1 MIKVIILILLFVM
14 IYYLV
19 NNKKEDLSLL
29 NTNRNSLR
37 LDNTNKNMKSD
48 NSNKNM
54 RSDNSN
60 KNMRS
65 DNSNKNMR
73 SDLNLKNAE
82 RKLVEKNQDYD
93 ELLERNDEDLVYFQN
108 DFINQSKITEDAYD
122 IVNCIDKVDYGDV
135 TTGMDK
141 CEKSC
146 GGVCLE
152 LGYTGVASCFPK
164 ADKPFDWGTLYKNPT
179 FTYGLTQ
186 NEQEPYFK
194 GNFNYQF

>member
-1 MIKVIILILLFVM
+1 MLYKIIIIILLLA
-14 IYYLV
+14 IICYLI
-19 NNKKEDLSLL
+19 NNNDNTTNCKKKEDLSLL
-29 NTNRNSLR
+29 NTNRNSVR
-37 LDNTNKNMKSD
+37 LDNKKS
-48 NSNKNM
+48 
-54 RSDNSN
+54 
-60 KNMRS
+60 
-65 DNSNKNMR
+65 
-73 SDLNLKNAE
+73 NLKMKNEE
-82 RKLVEKNQDYD
+82 RELVEKNQDYE

-122 IVNCIDKVDYGDV
+122 VVNGIDGVDYGDV

-152 LGYTGVASCFPK
+152 LGYTGVATCFPK
-164 ADKPFDWGTLYKNPT
+164 ADKPFDWGTLYKNPE

-186 NEQEPYFK
+186 DGQEPYFK

>member
-1 MIKVIILILLFVM
+1 MLYKIIIIILLLA
-14 IYYLV
+14 IICYLI
-19 NNKKEDLSLL
+19 NNNDNTTNCKKKEDLSLL
-29 NTNRNSLR
+29 NTNRNSVR
-37 LDNTNKNMKSD
+37 LANKNSVNSDKNIKS
-48 NSNKNM
+48 
-54 RSDNSN
+54 
-60 KNMRS
+60 
-65 DNSNKNMR
+65 
-73 SDLNLKNAE
+73 NLKMKNEE
-82 RKLVEKNQDYD
+82 RELVEKNQDYE

-122 IVNCIDKVDYGDV
+122 VVNGIDKVDYGDV

-152 LGYTGVASCFPK
+152 LGYTGVATCFPK
-164 ADKPFDWGTLYKNPT
+164 ADKPFDWGTLYKNPE

-186 NEQEPYFK
+186 DGQEPYFK

>member
-1 MIKVIILILLFVM
+1 MLYKIIIIILLLA
-14 IYYLV
+14 IICYLI
-19 NNKKEDLSLL
+19 NNNDNTTNCKKKEDLSLL
-29 NTNRNSLR
+29 NTNRNSVR
-37 LDNTNKNMKSD
+37 LDNKKS
-48 NSNKNM
+48 
-54 RSDNSN
+54 
-60 KNMRS
+60 
-65 DNSNKNMR
+65 
-73 SDLNLKNAE
+73 NLKMKNEE
-82 RKLVEKNQDYD
+82 RELVEKNQDYE

-122 IVNCIDKVDYGDV
+122 VVNGIDKVDYGDV

-152 LGYTGVASCFPK
+152 LGYTGVATCFPK
-164 ADKPFDWGTLYKNPT
+164 ADKPFDWGTLYKNPE

-186 NEQEPYFK
+186 DGQEPYFK

>member
-1 MIKVIILILLFVM
+1 MLYKIIILILLLAL
-14 IYYLV
+14 ICYLL
-19 NNKKEDLSLL
+19 NNNNFFKCDNKEDLSLL
-29 NTNRNSLR
+29 NTNRNSTR
-37 LDNTNKNMKSD
+37 LDNKKS
-48 NSNKNM
+48 
-54 RSDNSN
+54 
-60 KNMRS
+60 
-65 DNSNKNMR
+65 
-73 SDLNLKNAE
+73 NLKMKNE
-82 RKLVEKNQDYD
+82 KRELVEKNQDYD

-122 IVNCIDKVDYGDV
+122 VVNCIDKVDYGDV

-152 LGYTGVASCFPK
+152 LGYTGVATCFPK
-164 ADKPFDWGTLYKNPT
+164 ADKPFDWGTLYKNPE

-186 NEQEPYFK
+186 DGQEPYFK

>member
-1 MIKVIILILLFVM
+1 MLYKIIILILLLAL
-14 IYYLV
+14 ICYLL
-19 NNKKEDLSLL
+19 NNNNFFKFNNKEDLSLL
-29 NTNRNSLR
+29 NTNRNSTR
-37 LDNTNKNMKSD
+37 LDNKKS
-48 NSNKNM
+48 
-54 RSDNSN
+54 
-60 KNMRS
+60 
-65 DNSNKNMR
+65 
-73 SDLNLKNAE
+73 NLKMKNE
-82 RKLVEKNQDYD
+82 KRELVEKNQDYD

-122 IVNCIDKVDYGDV
+122 VVNCIDKVDYGDV

-152 LGYTGVASCFPK
+152 LGYTGVATCFPK
-164 ADKPFDWGTLYKNPT
+164 ADKPFDWGTLYKNPE

-186 NEQEPYFK
+186 DGQEPYFK

>member
-1 MIKVIILILLFVM
+1 MLYKIIIIILLLA
-14 IYYLV
+14 IICYLI
-19 NNKKEDLSLL
+19 NNNDNTTNCRKKEDLSLL
-29 NTNRNSLR
+29 NTNRNSVR
-37 LDNTNKNMKSD
+37 LANKNSVNSDKNIKS
-48 NSNKNM
+48 
-54 RSDNSN
+54 
-60 KNMRS
+60 
-65 DNSNKNMR
+65 
-73 SDLNLKNAE
+73 NLKMKNEE
-82 RKLVEKNQDYD
+82 RELVEKNQDYE

-122 IVNCIDKVDYGDV
+122 VVNCIDKVDYGDV

-152 LGYTGVASCFPK
+152 LGYTGVATCFPK
-164 ADKPFDWGTLYKNPT
+164 ADKPFDWGTLYKNPE

-186 NEQEPYFK
+186 DGQEPYFK

>member
-1 MIKVIILILLFVM
+1 MLYKIIIIILLLA
-14 IYYLV
+14 IICYLI
-19 NNKKEDLSLL
+19 NNNTTKCNKKEDLSLL
-29 NTNRNSLR
+29 NTNRNSNR
-37 LDNTNKNMKSD
+37 LDNKKSNLKQKNM
-48 NSNKNM
+48 
-54 RSDNSN
+54 
-60 KNMRS
+60 
-65 DNSNKNMR
+65 
-73 SDLNLKNAE
+73 E
-82 RKLVEKNQDYD
+82 RELVEKNQDYE

-122 IVNCIDKVDYGDV
+122 VVNCIDKVDYGDV

-152 LGYTGVASCFPK
+152 LGYTGVATCFPK
-164 ADKPFDWGTLYKNPT
+164 ADKPFDWGTLYKNPE

-186 NEQEPYFK
+186 DGQEPYFK

>member
-1 MIKVIILILLFVM
+1 MLYKIVIILLLLV
-14 IYYLV
+14 IICYLI
-19 NNKKEDLSLL
+19 NNDCTSKCYKKEDLSLL
-29 NTNRNSLR
+29 NTNRNSLK
-37 LDNTNKNMKSD
+37 LD
-48 NSNKNM
+48 NSNKNIK
-54 RSDNSN
+54 SN
-60 KNMRS
+60 LKQKNM
-65 DNSNKNMR
+65 
-73 SDLNLKNAE
+73 E

-122 IVNCIDKVDYGDV
+122 VINCIDKVDYGDV

-186 NEQEPYFK
+186 NDQEPYFK

>member
-1 MIKVIILILLFVM
+1 MLYKIIIIILLLA
-14 IYYLV
+14 IICYLI
-19 NNKKEDLSLL
+19 NNNTTKCNKKEDLSLL
-29 NTNRNSLR
+29 NTNRNSNR
-37 LDNTNKNMKSD
+37 LDNKASKNIKSNLKQKNM
-48 NSNKNM
+48 
-54 RSDNSN
+54 
-60 KNMRS
+60 
-65 DNSNKNMR
+65 
-73 SDLNLKNAE
+73 E
-82 RKLVEKNQDYD
+82 RELVEKNQDYD

-122 IVNCIDKVDYGDV
+122 VVNCIDKVDYGDV

-152 LGYTGVASCFPK
+152 LGYTGVATCFPK
-164 ADKPFDWGTLYKNPT
+164 ADKPFDWGTLYKNPE

-186 NEQEPYFK
+186 DGQEPYFK

>member
-1 MIKVIILILLFVM
+1 MLYKIIIIILLLAM
-14 IYYLV
+14 ICYLINSD
-19 NNKKEDLSLL
+19 NNTKCKKEDLSLL
-29 NTNRNSLR
+29 NTNRNSTR
-37 LDNTNKNMKSD
+37 LDNKSSNNKKS
-48 NSNKNM
+48 
-54 RSDNSN
+54 
-60 KNMRS
+60 
-65 DNSNKNMR
+65 
-73 SDLNLKNAE
+73 NLKMKNEE
-82 RKLVEKNQDYD
+82 RKLVEKNQDYE

-122 IVNCIDKVDYGDV
+122 VVNCIDKVDYGDV

-152 LGYTGVASCFPK
+152 LGYTGVATCFPK
-164 ADKPFDWGTLYKNPT
+164 ADKPFDWGTLYKNPE

-186 NEQEPYFK
+186 DGQEPYFK

>member
-1 MIKVIILILLFVM
+1 MLYKIIIIILLLA
-14 IYYLV
+14 IICYLI
-19 NNKKEDLSLL
+19 NNNTTKCNKKEDLSLL
-29 NTNRNSLR
+29 NTNRNSNR
-37 LDNTNKNMKSD
+37 LDNKASKNIKSNLKQKNM
-48 NSNKNM
+48 
-54 RSDNSN
+54 
-60 KNMRS
+60 
-65 DNSNKNMR
+65 
-73 SDLNLKNAE
+73 E
-82 RKLVEKNQDYD
+82 RELVEKNQDYE

-122 IVNCIDKVDYGDV
+122 VVNCIDKVDYGDV

-152 LGYTGVASCFPK
+152 LGYTGVATCFPK
-164 ADKPFDWGTLYKNPT
+164 ADKPFDWGTLYKNPE

-186 NEQEPYFK
+186 DGQEPYFK

>member
-1 MIKVIILILLFVM
+1 MLYKIIIIILLLA
-14 IYYLV
+14 IICYLI
-19 NNKKEDLSLL
+19 NNNTTKCNKKEDLSLL
-29 NTNRNSLR
+29 NTNRNSNR
-37 LDNTNKNMKSD
+37 LDNKASKNIKSNLKQKNM
-48 NSNKNM
+48 
-54 RSDNSN
+54 
-60 KNMRS
+60 
-65 DNSNKNMR
+65 
-73 SDLNLKNAE
+73 E
-82 RKLVEKNQDYD
+82 RELFEKNQDYE

-122 IVNCIDKVDYGDV
+122 VVNCIDKVDYGDV

-152 LGYTGVASCFPK
+152 LGYTGVATCFPK
-164 ADKPFDWGTLYKNPT
+164 ADKPFDWGTLYKNPE

-186 NEQEPYFK
+186 DGQEPYFK

>member
-1 MIKVIILILLFVM
+1 MLYKIVIILLLLV
-14 IYYLV
+14 IICYLI
-19 NNKKEDLSLL
+19 NNDCTFKCDNKEDLSLL
-29 NTNRNSLR
+29 NTNRNSLK
-37 LDNTNKNMKSD
+37 LD
-48 NSNKNM
+48 NSNKNIK
-54 RSDNSN
+54 SN
-60 KNMRS
+60 LKQKNM
-65 DNSNKNMR
+65 
-73 SDLNLKNAE
+73 E

-122 IVNCIDKVDYGDV
+122 VINCIDKVDYGDI

-186 NEQEPYFK
+186 NDQEPYFK

>member
-1 MIKVIILILLFVM
+1 MLYKIIIIILLLA
-14 IYYLV
+14 IICYLI
-19 NNKKEDLSLL
+19 NNNDNTTNCRKREDLSLL
-29 NTNRNSLR
+29 NTNRNSVR
-37 LDNTNKNMKSD
+37 LTNNINNVKIDNNKNIKS
-48 NSNKNM
+48 
-54 RSDNSN
+54 
-60 KNMRS
+60 
-65 DNSNKNMR
+65 
-73 SDLNLKNAE
+73 NLKQKNEE
-82 RKLVEKNQDYD
+82 RELVEKNQDYE

-122 IVNCIDKVDYGDV
+122 VVNCIDKVDYGDV

-152 LGYTGVASCFPK
+152 LGYTGVATCFPK
-164 ADKPFDWGTLYKNPT
+164 ADKPFDWGTLYKNPE

-186 NEQEPYFK
+186 DGQEPYFK

>member
-1 MIKVIILILLFVM
+1 MLYKIIIIILSLAI
-14 IYYLV
+14 ICYLI
-19 NNKKEDLSLL
+19 NYNDNSSKCSRKENLSLL
-29 NTNRNSLR
+29 NTNRNSNR
-37 LDNTNKNMKSD
+37 LDTNNKKKS
-48 NSNKNM
+48 
-54 RSDNSN
+54 
-60 KNMRS
+60 
-65 DNSNKNMR
+65 
-73 SDLNLKNAE
+73 NLKME
-82 RKLVEKNQDYD
+82 RELVEKNQDYD

-122 IVNCIDKVDYGDV
+122 VVNCIDKVDYGDI

-152 LGYTGVASCFPK
+152 LGYTGVATCFPK
-164 ADKPFDWGTLYKNPT
+164 ADKPFDWGTLYKNPE

-186 NEQEPYFK
+186 NGQEPYFK

>member
-1 MIKVIILILLFVM
+1 MLYKIVIIILLLAM
-14 IYYLV
+14 ICYLI
-19 NNKKEDLSLL
+19 NNNNGSSKCYKKEDLSLL
-29 NTNRNSLR
+29 K
-37 LDNTNKNMKSD
+37 LDNNNKNIKS
-48 NSNKNM
+48 NLKQKNM
-54 RSDNSN
+54 
-60 KNMRS
+60 
-65 DNSNKNMR
+65 
-73 SDLNLKNAE
+73 E
-82 RKLVEKNQDYD
+82 RKLVEKKQDYE
-93 ELLERNDEDLVYFQN
+93 ELLERNNNDLVYFQN

-141 CEKSC
+141 CEKNC

-164 ADKPFDWGTLYKNPT
+164 ADKPFDWGTLYKNPE

-186 NEQEPYFK
+186 DGQEPYFK

>member
-1 MIKVIILILLFVM
+1 MLYKIIILILLLAL
-14 IYYLV
+14 ICYLL
-19 NNKKEDLSLL
+19 NNNNFFKCENKEDLSLL
-29 NTNRNSLR
+29 NTNRNSTR
-37 LDNTNKNMKSD
+37 LDNKKS
-48 NSNKNM
+48 
-54 RSDNSN
+54 
-60 KNMRS
+60 
-65 DNSNKNMR
+65 
-73 SDLNLKNAE
+73 NLKMKNEE
-82 RKLVEKNQDYD
+82 RELVEKNQDYE

-122 IVNCIDKVDYGDV
+122 VVNCIDKVDYGDV

-152 LGYTGVASCFPK
+152 LGYTGVATCFPK
-164 ADKPFDWGTLYKNPT
+164 ADKPFDWGTLYKNPE

-186 NEQEPYFK
+186 DGQEPYFK

>member
-1 MIKVIILILLFVM
+1 MLYKIIILILLLAL
-14 IYYLV
+14 ICYLL
-19 NNKKEDLSLL
+19 NNNNFFKCDNKEDLSLL
-29 NTNRNSLR
+29 NTNRNSTR
-37 LDNTNKNMKSD
+37 LDNKKS
-48 NSNKNM
+48 
-54 RSDNSN
+54 
-60 KNMRS
+60 
-65 DNSNKNMR
+65 
-73 SDLNLKNAE
+73 NLKMKNEE
-82 RKLVEKNQDYD
+82 RELVEKNQDYE

-122 IVNCIDKVDYGDV
+122 VVNCIDKVDYGDV

-152 LGYTGVASCFPK
+152 LGYTGVATCFPK
-164 ADKPFDWGTLYKNPT
+164 ADKPFDWGTLYKNPE

-186 NEQEPYFK
+186 DGQEPYFK

>member
-1 MIKVIILILLFVM
+1 MLYKIIILILLLVM
-14 IYYLV
+14 ICYLI
-19 NNKKEDLSLL
+19 NNDGSSKCDKKEDLSLL
-29 NTNRNSLR
+29 NTNRNSKS
-37 LDNTNKNMKSD
+37 LDNTNKNIR
-48 NSNKNM
+48 SNINM
-54 RSDNSN
+54 
-60 KNMRS
+60 
-65 DNSNKNMR
+65 
-73 SDLNLKNAE
+73 KNAE

-108 DFINQSKITEDAYD
+108 DFINQSKITENAYD
-122 IVNCIDKVDYGDV
+122 IVNCIDKVDYGNI

-164 ADKPFDWGTLYKNPT
+164 SDKPFDWGTLYKNPT

-186 NEQEPYFK
+186 NNQEPYFK

>member
-1 MIKVIILILLFVM
+1 MLYKIVIIILLLAM
-14 IYYLV
+14 ICYLI
-19 NNKKEDLSLL
+19 NNNNGSSKCYKKEDLSLL
-29 NTNRNSLR
+29 KL
-37 LDNTNKNMKSD
+37 D
-48 NSNKNM
+48 NSNKNIK
-54 RSDNSN
+54 SN
-60 KNMRS
+60 LKQKNM
-65 DNSNKNMR
+65 
-73 SDLNLKNAE
+73 E
-82 RKLVEKNQDYD
+82 RKLVEKKQDYE
-93 ELLERNDEDLVYFQN
+93 ELLERNDNDLVYFQN

-141 CEKSC
+141 CEKNC

-164 ADKPFDWGTLYKNPT
+164 ADKPFDWGTLYKNPE

-186 NEQEPYFK
+186 DGQEPYFK

>member
-1 MIKVIILILLFVM
+1 MLYKIVIIILLLAM
-14 IYYLV
+14 ICYLI
-19 NNKKEDLSLL
+19 NNNNGSSKCYKKEDLSLL
-29 NTNRNSLR
+29 
-37 LDNTNKNMKSD
+37 KSD
-48 NSNKNM
+48 NSNKNIK
-54 RSDNSN
+54 SN
-60 KNMRS
+60 LKQKNM
-65 DNSNKNMR
+65 
-73 SDLNLKNAE
+73 E
-82 RKLVEKNQDYD
+82 RKLVEKKQNYE
-93 ELLERNDEDLVYFQN
+93 ELLERNDEDLVYYQN

-122 IVNCIDKVDYGDV
+122 IVNCIDKVDYGNV

-164 ADKPFDWGTLYKNPT
+164 ADKPFDWGTVYKNPE

-186 NEQEPYFK
+186 DGQEPYFK

>member
-1 MIKVIILILLFVM
+1 MLYKIIIIILLLA
-14 IYYLV
+14 IICYLI
-19 NNKKEDLSLL
+19 NNNDNTTKYKKKEDLSLL
-29 NTNRNSLR
+29 NTNRNSVR
-37 LDNTNKNMKSD
+37 LANKTGVKSD
-48 NSNKNM
+48 NNRNIKS
-54 RSDNSN
+54 
-60 KNMRS
+60 
-65 DNSNKNMR
+65 
-73 SDLNLKNAE
+73 NLKQKNEE
-82 RKLVEKNQDYD
+82 RELVEKNQDYE

-122 IVNCIDKVDYGDV
+122 VVNGIDKVDYGDI

-152 LGYTGVASCFPK
+152 LGYTGVATCFPK
-164 ADKPFDWGTLYKNPT
+164 ADKPFDWGSLYKNPE

-186 NEQEPYFK
+186 DGQEPYFK